1 MGISG
6 KRWDNLLHM
15 FNGAPNLSLDAKGR
29 MAIPTRYRD
38 ALGSNVVITADP
50 SGCLLLFPAAGWQP
64 FEDRVSALPNMNPKI
79 KAMQRLWLGYMT
91 ETEVDAAG
99 RVVLSLEM
107 RTYAKIDRKVQFVGQ
122 RDRFE
127 LWSEAGWQKEIE
139 LAQHSWREDIP
150 AELAGLSV

>member
-50 SGCLLLFPAAGWQP
+50 RGCLLLFPVDAWQP
-64 FEDRVSALPNMNPKI
+64 FEDRVSALPNMNPRI

-107 RTYAKIDRKVQFVGQ
+107 RDYAKIDRKVQFVGQ

-127 LWSEAGWQKEIE
+127 LWSEAGWQREIE

>member
-1 MGISG
+1 
-6 KRWDNLLHM
+6 M

-29 MAIPTRYRD
+29 MAIPTRYRE

-50 SGCLLLFPAAGWQP
+50 SGCLLLFPAAAWQP

-91 ETEVDAAG
+91 ETEVDGAG

-127 LWSEAGWQKEIE
+127 LWSEAGWQNEIE

>member
-1 MGISG
+1 
-6 KRWDNLLHM
+6 M

-29 MAIPTRYRD
+29 MAIPTRNRD
-38 ALGSNVVITADP
+38 ALGTNVVITADP
-50 SGCLLLFPAAGWQP
+50 SGCLLLFPVDAWQP
-64 FEDRVSALPNMNPKI
+64 FEDRVNALPNMNPKI

-99 RVVLSLEM
+99 RVVLTLEM

>member
-1 MGISG
+1 
-6 KRWDNLLHM
+6 M

-38 ALGSNVVITADP
+38 ALGSEVVITADP

-107 RTYAKIDRKVQFVGQ
+107 RDYAKIDRKLQFVGQ

>member
-1 MGISG
+1 VGISG

-38 ALGSNVVITADP
+38 ALGSEVVITADP
-50 SGCLLLFPAAGWQP
+50 SGCLLLFSAAGWQP

-79 KAMQRLWLGYMT
+79 KAMQRMWLGYMT

-99 RVVLSLEM
+99 RVVLTPEM
-107 RTYAKIDRKVQFVGQ
+107 RDYAKLDRKVQFVGQ
-122 RDRFE
+122 KDRFE
-127 LWSEAGWQKEIE
+127 LWSETGWQAQIA
-139 LAQHSWREDIP
+139 LAQRSMLEDVP
-150 AELAGLSV
+150 AELAGMSV

>member
-1 MGISG
+1 
-6 KRWDNLLHM
+6 M

-127 LWSEAGWQKEIE
+127 LWSEVGWQKEIE

>member
-1 MGISG
+1 VGISG

>member
-1 MGISG
+1 VGISG

-50 SGCLLLFPAAGWQP
+50 SGCLLLFPFAAWRP

-79 KAMQRLWLGYMT
+79 KAMQRLWLGYMS

-99 RVVLSLEM
+99 RVVLTLEM
-107 RTYAKIDRKVQFVGQ
+107 REYAKIDRKVQFVGQ

>member
-38 ALGSNVVITADP
+38 ALGSNMVITADP

-91 ETEVDAAG
+91 EAEVDAAG

-107 RTYAKIDRKVQFVGQ
+107 REYAKIDRKVQFVGQ